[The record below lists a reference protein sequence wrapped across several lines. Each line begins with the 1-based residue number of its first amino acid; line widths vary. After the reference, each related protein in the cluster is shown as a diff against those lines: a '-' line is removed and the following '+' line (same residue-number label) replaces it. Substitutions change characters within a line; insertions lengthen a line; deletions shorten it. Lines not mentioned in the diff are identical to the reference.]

1 MCYRGEIMAG
11 QQLLSGIKNM
21 SGTKIGRNPV
31 VVLPLKVWREI
42 EDCLEDME
50 IEQSRRL
57 ERKISAA
64 RRAKKSYSAAQVKK
78 FAGL

>member
-1 MCYRGEIMAG
+1 MSE
-11 QQLLSGIKNM
+11 QQLLSRIKNP
-21 SGTKIGRNPV
+21 SVERIGKSPV

-42 EDCLEDME
+42 EDCLGEVE

-57 ERKISAA
+57 QRKISAA

>member
-1 MCYRGEIMAG
+1 MSE
-11 QQLLSGIKNM
+11 QQLLSRIKNP
-21 SGTKIGRNPV
+21 SVERIGKSPV

-42 EDCLEDME
+42 EDCLEEVE

-57 ERKISAA
+57 QRKISAA